1 MPPKESSASG
11 FRKHA
16 TFSPASK
23 KLLGFRLRSP
33 LRGTMPAQ
41 PSNGFFQPLPF
52 AYHLLEAE
60 DRSEFASLGQLR
72 VLTIQPT

>member
-1 MPPKESSASG
+1 MPSQASSASG

-41 PSNGFFQPLPF
+41 PSNGFFHPLPF
-52 AYHLLEAE
+52 ANNPLEAE
-60 DRSEFASLGQLR
+60 DSKKKGDRLLFYYER
-72 VLTIQPT
+72 KI